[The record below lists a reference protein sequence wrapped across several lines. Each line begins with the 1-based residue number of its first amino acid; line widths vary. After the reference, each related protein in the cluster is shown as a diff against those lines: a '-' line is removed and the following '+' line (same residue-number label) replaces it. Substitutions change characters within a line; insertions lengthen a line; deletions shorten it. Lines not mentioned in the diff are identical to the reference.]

1 MSGLEINRFLQ
12 FQRLIFSIWR
22 VLLCQKFSYFSGS
35 EVRVQQFGTVFAVPT
50 LTGTITLTIAA
61 ILATMMKIKQNLF
74 CIVSTKS

>member
-1 MSGLEINRFLQ
+1 M
-12 FQRLIFSIWR
+12 
-22 VLLCQKFSYFSGS
+22 
-35 EVRVQQFGTVFAVPT
+35 RVQQFGTVFAVPT